1 MGKRTAAG
9 ALLLCACVLAG
20 CNDNPTDNPD
30 EFAIGVVEV
39 RVGTQVARATEQGV
53 EGRITL
59 PIGDTIGSVVFFD
72 VSGEEVDV
80 QGDRDRNVIVTSGN
94 EAIVTWTR
102 LNKVTGMITALAV
115 GTTTLSITLSH
126 EDHNDFAPRPIPID
140 VVAQLP

>member
-30 EFAIGVVEV
+30 EFAIGVVEL
-39 RVGTQVARATEQGV
+39 RVGRQIARASEQGV

-72 VSGEEVDV
+72 VFGEEVNI
-80 QGDRDRNVIVTSGN
+80 QGDRDRNVVITSGN

-102 LNKVTGMITALAV
+102 LNKVTGMITALTA
-115 GTTTLSITLSH
+115 GTTMLSITISH
-126 EDHNDFAPRPIPID
+126 EDHNDFAPRPIPIE
-140 VVAQLP
+140 VFGQLP